1 MTKHLV
7 SYDIIEDKRRNKVSK
22 LLKDYGIRVQ
32 YSVFEIFVDQKKLV
46 TIANRL
52 EKLINTKT
60 DSVRIYKIYEDFGQT
75 NIVIGKNNIIYPTNV
90 LIL

>member
-1 MTKHLV
+1 MEMTKHLV

-52 EKLINTKT
+52 EKLLTLRQIQLEFIKFMKT
-60 DSVRIYKIYEDFGQT
+60 LDR
-75 NIVIGKNNIIYPTNV
+75 PTLLLV
-90 LIL
+90 KTILFTQQMF